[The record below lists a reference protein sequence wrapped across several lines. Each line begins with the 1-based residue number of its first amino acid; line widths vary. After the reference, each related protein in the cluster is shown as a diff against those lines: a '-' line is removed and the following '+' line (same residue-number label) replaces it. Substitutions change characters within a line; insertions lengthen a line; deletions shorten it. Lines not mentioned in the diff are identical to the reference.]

1 MRNWPEH
8 SSHGQSKPI
17 RKYFACSKFS
27 ILKRKKKK
35 SHAGQFPLPQYF
47 LILSQIDKLLLG
59 FFCCILRKWEQ
70 KYADC
75 TRKWV
80 PMRGIFFSIFQVNV
94 FLMVK
99 WHFTKNLN
107 SWLASVWNKTA
118 NPNITDMNPDAGFY
132 SIQNTWV
139 WHHQIF
145 KRPYIITK
153 LDSTFYCKKKLFLC
167 SLKKNWFFSC
177 LLWMLQCFYAYS
189 SWLLWPWS
197 PSCSAADLLNHRVHS
212 QPLARE

>member
-1 MRNWPEH
+1 MRLNHVEMSCNHPTHRGEH
-8 SSHGQSKPI
+8 LRADVWGTDLSIHPMAKANPSGNILHVQNLVFWKEKKKISCWAVSSASVFSDSKPNW
-17 RKYFACSKFS
+17 
-27 ILKRKKKK
+27 
-35 SHAGQFPLPQYF
+35 
-47 LILSQIDKLLLG
+47 QIAFG

-70 KYADC
+70 KYAHC

-153 LDSTFYCKKKLFLC
+153 LDSTFYCKKIVSVFSKEKLILFMPTLDAAMLLC
-167 SLKKNWFFSC
+167 L
-177 LLWMLQCFYAYS
+177 
-189 SWLLWPWS
+189 
-197 PSCSAADLLNHRVHS
+197 
-212 QPLARE
+212 